1 MPCESMCSAEE
12 ECEEQAESE
21 PICTCNGMNVL
32 TLLILYVTITG

>member
-21 PICTCNGMNVL
+21 PICTCNGMIVL
-32 TLLILYVTITG
+32 ILLILYVTITG